1 MPDLLHT
8 FRVLYFCVNCLAA
21 DEEEVVRRINKL
33 LVNRVPEDFLVW
45 LPKKEVREK
54 RNGKTELVERPM
66 FSGYL
71 FLFWEGDDE
80 RQFPI
85 YELRRIPGV
94 TRILGYDDGSHS
106 LKGRDLE
113 FAHWLHMNG
122 GFIRQSKV
130 LYTEGQRIHICEGP
144 LRGFDGNVIKVDK
157 HHKRI
162 VLRFDIGGN
171 ISDVSFTVDFLNSNM
186 ASGSESIA
194 RA

>member
-1 MPDLLHT
+1 MLHT

-21 DEEEVVRRINKL
+21 GEEEVVRRINRCL
-33 LVNRVPEDFLVW
+33 TDRLDGEFLVW

-71 FLFWEGDDE
+71 FLYWEGSDE
-80 RQFPI
+80 NLFPI
-85 YELRRIPGV
+85 FELRRIPGV
-94 TRILGYDDGSHS
+94 TRILGYDDGSHA

-144 LRGFDGNVIKVDK
+144 LRGFDGNVVKVDK

-171 ISDVSFTVDFLNSNM
+171 VSDVSFTVDFLNSNM
-186 ASGSESIA
+186 SARSESAA

>member
-1 MPDLLHT
+1 LPDLLHT

-21 DEEEVVRRINKL
+21 DEEEVVRRINRCL
-33 LVNRVPEDFLVW
+33 TERLEEDFLVW

-94 TRILGYDDGSHS
+94 TRILGYDDNTHA
-106 LKGRDLE
+106 LKGSDLE

-122 GFIRQSKV
+122 GFIKQSKV
-130 LYTEGQRIHICEGP
+130 VYTEGQRIHICEGP
-144 LRGFDGNVIKVDK
+144 LRGFDGNVVHVDK

-162 VLRFDIGGN
+162 KLRFEIGGMV
-171 ISDVSFTVDFLNSNM
+171 SEVSFTVEFLNNNM
-186 ASGSESIA
+186 AAQSTSSA
-194 RA
+194 RV

>member
-1 MPDLLHT
+1 MPELLHT
-8 FRVLYFCVNCLAA
+8 FRVLYFCINCLAI
-21 DEEEVVRRINKL
+21 DEEGVVRRINKCL
-33 LVNRVPEDFLVW
+33 ADNGMEDFLVW

-54 RNGKTELVERPM
+54 RQGKTEIVERPM

-71 FLFWEGDDE
+71 FLFWEGSDE
-80 RQFPI
+80 SLFPLYKI
-85 YELRRIPGV
+85 RRIPGV
-94 TRILGYDDGSHS
+94 TRILGYDDGTHA

-122 GFIRQSKV
+122 GFIKQSKV
-130 LYTEGQRIHICEGP
+130 VYTEGQRIHICAGP

-162 VLRFDIGGN
+162 VLRFEIGDN
-171 ISDVSFTVDFLNSNM
+171 VSDVSFSVEFLNSNI
-186 ASGSESIA
+186 AACSESSA